1 MEQEALL
8 CAKFIL
14 DLNSDGYYVDVDTL
28 EAAKSIVNDYV
39 SENDCSVDENWE
51 QDDDNYNWED

>member
-39 SENDCSVDENWE
+39 SENDCLVDENW
-51 QDDDNYNWED
+51 DKYDNYNWDE